1 MDRRHVLQ
9 LSIAGLASAAT
20 FSARAQATYPDRPIR
35 LIVPFPPGGV
45 NDAVARPWADKVK
58 TSLGAVVIE
67 NQGGA
72 GGAVGAAAAARAQP
86 DGYTILFGSGATH
99 VIVPIASTRQTYD
112 PIKDFEPIAVIS
124 ASGIGIAV
132 HPSLAVKT
140 LKELIDYAT
149 ANPGKLSYASAGV
162 GSATH
167 LGAELFKSLTKT
179 QIVHVPFRGGGP
191 ALNDLVAGQVPMGF
205 INVTG
210 QVLEL
215 HKAGKLR
222 LLALTTP
229 RRASAAPD
237 LPTAEEAGV
246 PGCVALNFAAL
257 FAPAHTP
264 KPIIDKIAQAT
275 REAMADAEFVKLLT
289 ASGFEPSTITSPE
302 ATASFLREELA
313 RWTPVIKSIGLKLD

>member
-1 MDRRHVLQ
+1 M
-9 LSIAGLASAAT
+9 
-20 FSARAQATYPDRPIR
+20 
-35 LIVPFPPGGV
+35 
-45 NDAVARPWADKVK
+45 
-58 TSLGAVVIE
+58 IE

-99 VIVPIASTRQTYD
+99 VIVPVAATRQTYD

-124 ASGIGIAV
+124 ASGIGVAV
-132 HPSLAVKT
+132 HPSVPANT
-140 LKELIDYAT
+140 LRELIDYAK

-167 LGAELFKSLTKT
+167 LGGELFKSLTRT
-179 QIVHVPFRGGGP
+179 DIVHVPFRGGGP
-191 ALNDLVAGQVPMGF
+191 ALNDLVAGQIPMGF

-210 QVLEL
+210 QLLEL

-222 LLALTTP
+222 VLAISTP
-229 RRASAAPD
+229 KRAAAAPD

-246 PGCVALNFAAL
+246 PGYVALNFAAL
-257 FAPAHTP
+257 FAPANTP

-275 REAMADAEFVKLLT
+275 RDAMADAEFVRLLT
-289 ASGFEPSTITSPE
+289 ASGFEPSSANSPE
-302 ATASFLREELA
+302 ATAAFLRDELA
-313 RWTPVIKSIGLKLD
+313 RWTPIIKSIGLKLD